1 MRKVIDQDLV
11 QELVNERD
19 NHLFQADR
27 AAVFAQSGET
37 IADVVNWVKDSIRE
51 TRRAWKCDL
60 ELGRMYVG

>member
-1 MRKVIDQDLV
+1 MGSVKDQDMV
-11 QELVNERD
+11 QELENKRD

-51 TRRAWKCDL
+51 TRKAWKCDL
-60 ELGRMYVG
+60 ELGWLYL